1 MSSTSNSKGN
11 TVNNPDN
18 PKPPSVTRVIVTG
31 NADDPGSVTINA
43 SPGFIAMLRD
53 AGYTVT
59 PA

>member
-1 MSSTSNSKGN
+1 VTNSD
-11 TVNNPDN
+11 NNLPA
-18 PKPPSVTRVIVTG
+18 SVTRVIVTG

>member
-1 MSSTSNSKGN
+1 
-11 TVNNPDN
+11 VNNPDN

-43 SPGFIAMLRD
+43 SDGFIKMLRD

>member
-1 MSSTSNSKGN
+1 MSNA
-11 TVNNPDN
+11 DN

-53 AGYTVT
+53 AGYTVS